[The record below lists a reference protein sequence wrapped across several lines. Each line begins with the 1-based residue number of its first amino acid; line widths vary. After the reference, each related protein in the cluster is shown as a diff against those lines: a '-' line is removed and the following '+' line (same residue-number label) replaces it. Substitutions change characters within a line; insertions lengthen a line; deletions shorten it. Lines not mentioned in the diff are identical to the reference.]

1 MADTTSDQFLVT
13 QALRAWAM
21 LVLGLKKELV
31 LDAPVKNGTR
41 PPNAYI
47 IVDQLSSRSVSEPWA
62 EPVVGETTVS
72 VKGVVMKQDL
82 FQMRFFGD
90 DSNPWAERLERSRAR
105 PDVIALF
112 DQKGVSVF
120 STDVLNTRNL
130 VRDGA
135 AWELG
140 RILEIGVSYFSVDT
154 EAGSPEELLQEAVV
168 ANQPAPLYT
177 VTVVVEAEEA

>member
-1 MADTTSDQFLVT
+1 LADTTSDQFLVT

-31 LDAPVKNGTR
+31 LTDPFDGTR

-47 IVDQLSSRSVSEPWA
+47 IIDRITSRSVSERWA
-62 EPVVGETTVS
+62 EPVVAETTVS

-90 DSNPWAERLERSRAR
+90 DSGPWPEKLERSRAR

-135 AWELG
+135 KWELG
-140 RILEIGVSYFSVDT
+140 SILEIGVSYFSVDS
-154 EAGSPEELLQEAVV
+154 EAASPEELLQEAVV

-177 VTVVVEAEEA
+177 VTVEVEAEEA